1 MVIMQRPG
9 ANGCDGGRSGPS
21 GRAWGRP
28 GRYISGSV
36 DSPQSWTLEATMV
49 RKTREQVWRELDSL
63 GEDEVRRRLEA
74 KPTEVEEPGLIHE
87 WLTQRERVNSALAD
101 TSDQLAARKPGMS
114 KGVKR
119 AVGSAALI
127 GVAAIALAF
136 LLARRK
142 R

>member
-1 MVIMQRPG
+1 
-9 ANGCDGGRSGPS
+9 
-21 GRAWGRP
+21 
-28 GRYISGSV
+28 
-36 DSPQSWTLEATMV
+36 MV
-49 RKTREQVWRELDSL
+49 RKTREQVWRELNSL
-63 GEDEVRRRLEA
+63 GEEEVRRRLEA

-87 WLTQRERVNSALAD
+87 WLTQRERVNSALAE
-101 TSDQLAARKPGMS
+101 TSDQLATRKPGLS

-127 GVAAIALAF
+127 GVAAVALAI

>member
-1 MVIMQRPG
+1 
-9 ANGCDGGRSGPS
+9 
-21 GRAWGRP
+21 
-28 GRYISGSV
+28 
-36 DSPQSWTLEATMV
+36 MV
-49 RKTREQVWRELDSL
+49 RKTREQVWRELDNL

-87 WLTQRERVNSALAD
+87 WLTQRDRVNSALAD
-101 TSDQLAARKPGMS
+101 TSDQLAGRHPGVS

-119 AVGSAALI
+119 AIGSAALI
-127 GVAAIALAF
+127 GIAAVGLAF

>member
-1 MVIMQRPG
+1 
-9 ANGCDGGRSGPS
+9 
-21 GRAWGRP
+21 
-28 GRYISGSV
+28 
-36 DSPQSWTLEATMV
+36 MV

-63 GEDEVRRRLEA
+63 GEDEVRRRLAA

-87 WLTQRERVNSALAD
+87 WLTQRERVTAALVD
-101 TSDQLAARKPGMS
+101 TSKEIAARKPGLS
-114 KGVKR
+114 KGVTR

-127 GVAAIALAF
+127 GVAAVALAF

>member
-1 MVIMQRPG
+1 
-9 ANGCDGGRSGPS
+9 
-21 GRAWGRP
+21 
-28 GRYISGSV
+28 
-36 DSPQSWTLEATMV
+36 MV
-49 RKTREQVWRELDSL
+49 RKTREQVWRELDSI

-87 WLTQRERVNSALAD
+87 WLSQRDRVNAALAD
-101 TSDQLAARKPGMS
+101 TSNQLAARQPGVS

-119 AVGSAALI
+119 ALGSAALI
-127 GVAAIALAF
+127 GVAAVALAF

>member
-1 MVIMQRPG
+1 M
-9 ANGCDGGRSGPS
+9 
-21 GRAWGRP
+21 
-28 GRYISGSV
+28 
-36 DSPQSWTLEATMV
+36 
-49 RKTREQVWRELDSL
+49 RKTREQVWRELDNL

-87 WLTQRERVNSALAD
+87 WLSQRDRVNAALAD
-101 TSDQLAARKPGMS
+101 TSNQLAARQPGVS

-119 AVGSAALI
+119 AIGSAALI
-127 GVAAIALAF
+127 GVAAVALAF

>member
-1 MVIMQRPG
+1 
-9 ANGCDGGRSGPS
+9 
-21 GRAWGRP
+21 
-28 GRYISGSV
+28 
-36 DSPQSWTLEATMV
+36 MV

-74 KPTEVEEPGLIHE
+74 RPTEVEEPGLIHE
-87 WLTQRERVNSALAD
+87 WLAQRERVNAALAD
-101 TSDQLAARKPGMS
+101 TSKELAGRRGLS
-114 KGVKR
+114 LQVKR

-127 GVAAIALAF
+127 GAAAVALAF